1 MLTDDRKANDNDRK
15 RDRTHPLS
23 SSQTAYVQQR
33 AATPRAATHIYKEL
47 LEDIISLRR
56 KPMEPISEKDI
67 AAHFGVSRTPVHQAV
82 LRLADDGLIDIFP
95 QSGTFVA
102 RIPRRALYEAILIRK
117 SLENHP
123 DLVNEDF
130 TYLFR
135 MMDYDSLTKMQLIE
149 KNAHEKQTGIEIIK
163 RLVKNGLL
171 AESPDENDKRS
182 TRIAVTP
189 KGKKVFLESIQDI
202 TVVSKIMCGQLNTKE
217 KESLLSSLKKLNT
230 FHHIVYSNFKNENT
244 SEILKLI

>member
-1 MLTDDRKANDNDRK
+1 MELNLIIDILTELDNYQKANPNANAGLDDFRLYLNQK
-15 RDRTHPLS
+15 
-23 SSQTAYVQQR
+23 AYENEN
-33 AATPRAATHIYKEL
+33 PRNLTEKFDLDVYD
-47 LEDIISLRR
+47 LEN
-56 KPMEPISEKDI
+56 EI
-67 AAHFGVSRTPVHQAV
+67 AKQVIMLGRYSKQ
-82 LRLADDGLIDIFP
+82 
-95 QSGTFVA
+95 
-102 RIPRRALYEAILIRK
+102 LIRK

-135 MMDYDSLTKMQLIE
+135 MMDYESLTKMQLIE

-182 TRIAVTP
+182 TRIAVTT
-189 KGKKVFLESIQDI
+189 KGKKVFLESMQDI

-217 KESLLSSLKKLNT
+217 KEALLSSLKKLNT
-230 FHHIVYSNFKNENT
+230 FHHTVYSNYKNENT

>member
-1 MLTDDRKANDNDRK
+1 MELNLIIDILTELDNYQKANPNANAGLDDFRLYLNQK
-15 RDRTHPLS
+15 
-23 SSQTAYVQQR
+23 AYENEN
-33 AATPRAATHIYKEL
+33 PRNLTEKFDLDVYD
-47 LEDIISLRR
+47 LEN
-56 KPMEPISEKDI
+56 EI
-67 AAHFGVSRTPVHQAV
+67 AKQVIMLGRYSKQ
-82 LRLADDGLIDIFP
+82 
-95 QSGTFVA
+95 
-102 RIPRRALYEAILIRK
+102 LIRK

-135 MMDYDSLTKMQLIE
+135 MMDYESLTKMQLIE

-189 KGKKVFLESIQDI
+189 KGKKVFLESMQDI
-202 TVVSKIMCGQLNTKE
+202 TVVSKIMCGQLDTKE
-217 KESLLSSLKKLNT
+217 KEALLSSLKKLNT
-230 FHHIVYSNFKNENT
+230 FHHTVYSNFKNENT

>member
-1 MLTDDRKANDNDRK
+1 MELNLIIDILTELDNYQKANPNANAGLDDFRLYLNQKAYENENPRNLTAKFDLDVND
-15 RDRTHPLS
+15 
-23 SSQTAYVQQR
+23 
-33 AATPRAATHIYKEL
+33 
-47 LEDIISLRR
+47 LEN
-56 KPMEPISEKDI
+56 EI
-67 AAHFGVSRTPVHQAV
+67 AKQVIMLGRYSKQ
-82 LRLADDGLIDIFP
+82 
-95 QSGTFVA
+95 
-102 RIPRRALYEAILIRK
+102 LIRK

-135 MMDYDSLTKMQLIE
+135 MMDYESLTKMQLIE

-189 KGKKVFLESIQDI
+189 KGKKVFLESMQDI
-202 TVVSKIMCGQLNTKE
+202 TVVSKIMCGQLDTKE
-217 KESLLSSLKKLNT
+217 KEALLSSLKKLNT
-230 FHHIVYSNFKNENT
+230 FHHTVYSNFKNENT

>member
-1 MLTDDRKANDNDRK
+1 M
-15 RDRTHPLS
+15 
-23 SSQTAYVQQR
+23 
-33 AATPRAATHIYKEL
+33 EL
-47 LEDIISLRR
+47 NLI
-56 KPMEPISEKDI
+56 
-67 AAHFGVSRTPVHQAV
+67 
-82 LRLADDGLIDIFP
+82 IDILTELDHYQKTNPNTNAGLDDFRLYLN
-95 QSGTFVA
+95 QKA
-102 RIPRRALYEAILIRK
+102 YENENPRNLTEKFDLDVYDLENEIAKQVIMLGRYSKQLIRK

-135 MMDYDSLTKMQLIE
+135 MMDYESLTKMQLIE

-182 TRIAVTP
+182 TRIAVTT
-189 KGKKVFLESIQDI
+189 KGKKVFLESMQDI
-202 TVVSKIMCGQLNTKE
+202 TVVSKIMCGQLDTKE
-217 KESLLSSLKKLNT
+217 KEALLSSLKKLNT
-230 FHHIVYSNFKNENT
+230 FHHTVYSNFKNENT

>member
-1 MLTDDRKANDNDRK
+1 M
-15 RDRTHPLS
+15 
-23 SSQTAYVQQR
+23 
-33 AATPRAATHIYKEL
+33 EL
-47 LEDIISLRR
+47 NLI
-56 KPMEPISEKDI
+56 
-67 AAHFGVSRTPVHQAV
+67 
-82 LRLADDGLIDIFP
+82 IDILTELDHYQTTNPNANAGLDDFRLYLN
-95 QSGTFVA
+95 QKA
-102 RIPRRALYEAILIRK
+102 YENENPRNLTEKFDLDVYDLENEIAKQVIMLGRYSKQLIRK

-135 MMDYDSLTKMQLIE
+135 MMDYESLTKMQLIE

-189 KGKKVFLESIQDI
+189 KGKKVFLESMQDI
-202 TVVSKIMCGQLNTKE
+202 TVVSKIMCGQLDTKE
-217 KESLLSSLKKLNT
+217 KEALLSSLKKLNT
-230 FHHIVYSNFKNENT
+230 FHHTVYSNFKNENT

>member
-1 MLTDDRKANDNDRK
+1 MELNLIIDILTELDNYQKANPNANAGLDDFRLYLNQKAYENENPRNLTAKFDLDVND
-15 RDRTHPLS
+15 
-23 SSQTAYVQQR
+23 
-33 AATPRAATHIYKEL
+33 
-47 LEDIISLRR
+47 LEN
-56 KPMEPISEKDI
+56 EI
-67 AAHFGVSRTPVHQAV
+67 AKQVIMLGRYSKQ
-82 LRLADDGLIDIFP
+82 
-95 QSGTFVA
+95 
-102 RIPRRALYEAILIRK
+102 LIRK

-135 MMDYDSLTKMQLIE
+135 MMDYESLTKMQLIE

-189 KGKKVFLESIQDI
+189 KGKKVFLESMQDI
-202 TVVSKIMCGQLNTKE
+202 TVVSKIMCGQLDTKE
-217 KESLLSSLKKLNT
+217 KEALLSSLKKLNT
-230 FHHIVYSNFKNENT
+230 FHHTVYSNYKNENT

>member
-1 MLTDDRKANDNDRK
+1 M
-15 RDRTHPLS
+15 
-23 SSQTAYVQQR
+23 
-33 AATPRAATHIYKEL
+33 EL
-47 LEDIISLRR
+47 NLI
-56 KPMEPISEKDI
+56 
-67 AAHFGVSRTPVHQAV
+67 
-82 LRLADDGLIDIFP
+82 IDILTELDNYQKTNPNANVGLDDFRLYLN
-95 QSGTFVA
+95 QKA
-102 RIPRRALYEAILIRK
+102 YENENPRNLTEKFDLDVYDLENEIAKQVIMLGRYSKQLIRK

-135 MMDYDSLTKMQLIE
+135 MMDYESLTKMQLIE

-182 TRIAVTP
+182 TRIAVTT
-189 KGKKVFLESIQDI
+189 KGKKVFLESMQDI

-217 KESLLSSLKKLNT
+217 KEALLSSLKKLNT
-230 FHHIVYSNFKNENT
+230 FHHTVYSNFKNENT

>member
-1 MLTDDRKANDNDRK
+1 M
-15 RDRTHPLS
+15 
-23 SSQTAYVQQR
+23 
-33 AATPRAATHIYKEL
+33 EL
-47 LEDIISLRR
+47 NLI
-56 KPMEPISEKDI
+56 
-67 AAHFGVSRTPVHQAV
+67 
-82 LRLADDGLIDIFP
+82 IDILTELDHYQKTNSNTNAGLDDFRLYLN
-95 QSGTFVA
+95 QKA
-102 RIPRRALYEAILIRK
+102 YENENPRNLTAKFDLDVNDLENEIAKQVIMLGRYSKQLIRK

-189 KGKKVFLESIQDI
+189 KGKKVFLESMQDI
-202 TVVSKIMCGQLNTKE
+202 TVVSKIMCGQLDTKE
-217 KESLLSSLKKLNT
+217 KEALLSSLKKLNT
-230 FHHIVYSNFKNENT
+230 FHHTVYSNFKNENT